1 MPPRDSTFQPFI
13 NYTINLLY
21 FNHYIIK
28 YIFHDTLIYD
38 QMEEDVDVDDAYE
51 EENLNTEVEEIIENA
66 TITNE
71 QLKNK
76 ELRKLIIAKYKNV
89 EVNEEEVNRNE
100 VVNRRKQRDARITK
114 LITTNYEKVEHIEE
128 ENRIKQRTLQ
138 KTCKQKQ
145 RQEQQQQQAKQ
156 KREDQ
161 QKRKREEAIN
171 KRRNNQLPFRSSL
184 ECRWNHECI
193 YGCGYVH
200 LDRSTKYM
208 RSNCCMNGKL
218 SPLQANEFYE
228 RYGLLQPLSPGM
240 QDLMINNIEHIG
252 PLSSTY
258 SNILSVAA
266 IGIENGN
273 KATGVK
279 NTHVGGFEN
288 RGHGAPDCVTMFG
301 RSFHYLTLAS
311 DSIDK
316 IGK

>member
-1 MPPRDSTFQPFI
+1 M
-13 NYTINLLY
+13 
-21 FNHYIIK
+21 
-28 YIFHDTLIYD
+28 
-38 QMEEDVDVDDAYE
+38 
-51 EENLNTEVEEIIENA
+51 
-66 TITNE
+66 
-71 QLKNK
+71 
-76 ELRKLIIAKYKNV
+76 
-89 EVNEEEVNRNE
+89 
-100 VVNRRKQRDARITK
+100 
-114 LITTNYEKVEHIEE
+114 
-128 ENRIKQRTLQ
+128 
-138 KTCKQKQ
+138 
-145 RQEQQQQQAKQ
+145 
-156 KREDQ
+156 
-161 QKRKREEAIN
+161 
-171 KRRNNQLPFRSSL
+171 

>member
-1 MPPRDSTFQPFI
+1 
-13 NYTINLLY
+13 
-21 FNHYIIK
+21 
-28 YIFHDTLIYD
+28 
-38 QMEEDVDVDDAYE
+38 MELDVDNADE
-51 EENLNTEVEEIIENA
+51 EGKLEAEVEELIGNVAIA
-66 TITNE
+66 KE

-76 ELRKLIIAKYKNV
+76 DLRKEIIANFKNKV
-89 EVNEEEVNRNE
+89 TKQKIVAIATNRKSIIAQYLDINEKDNQRN
-100 VVNRRKQRDARITK
+100 
-114 LITTNYEKVEHIEE
+114 EE
-128 ENRIKQRTLQ
+128 ENRIKNRSKE
-138 KTCKQKQ
+138 KTYKQKQ
-145 RQEQQQQQAKQ
+145 HQEQQEEKKKQ
-156 KREDQ
+156 KREKE

-171 KRRNNQLPFRSSL
+171 KKRNSQLPFRSSL

-200 LDRSTKYM
+200 LDRSTKAM